1 MAHVFLGNI
10 QPWEFK
16 KYFGFGLSDEHL
28 KFLKET
34 HQNCAD
40 TNKLKAR
47 EWHMFDIP
55 KTLFCGSKEFADEL
69 IRLLTQYEINGTIC
83 VAWNND

>member
-1 MAHVFLGNI
+1 MAYIFLGNI

-16 KYFGFGLSDEHL
+16 RYFGFELNDEHL
-28 KFLKET
+28 KLFRET

-40 TNKLKAR
+40 TDKLKPR
-47 EWHMFDIP
+47 EWHLFDIP

-69 IRLLTQYEINGTIC
+69 IEILRQYKINGTLQ
-83 VAWNND
+83 VSWNN